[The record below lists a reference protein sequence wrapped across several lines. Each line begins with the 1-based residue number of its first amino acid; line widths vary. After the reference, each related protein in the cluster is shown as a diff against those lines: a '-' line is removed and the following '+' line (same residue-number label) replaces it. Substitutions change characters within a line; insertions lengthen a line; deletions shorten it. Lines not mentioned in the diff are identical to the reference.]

1 MGRGKLRP
9 LVTQM
14 TRITVSIELNKAQA
28 EAYLRWLARQYEQ
41 AMAEFWYCDQ
51 YRYCPEGFRGPR
63 ILADHPHIA
72 GLNRTLRELKAQ
84 LAPME
89 ARA

>member
-14 TRITVSIELNKAQA
+14 TRFTVTIELNEPQAQ
-28 EAYLRWLARQYEQ
+28 AYLRWLTAQYEQ

-51 YRYCPEGFRGPR
+51 YRHCPEGLRGPR

-72 GLNRTLRELKAQ
+72 GINRTLRELKAQ
-84 LAPME
+84 LSEVTA
-89 ARA
+89 